1 VRVTGLIAM
10 RLLMHERGRNVL
22 TMGGI
27 FISILMIFLQLG
39 FFSSVP
45 KAGMLVYDRLRFD
58 IILTSSSY
66 VFQEQAYEFPRER
79 LYQALALPEI
89 QSAAPIYQGEASW
102 LNSAEGLR
110 RDLFVMGFRLA
121 DMSFNVD
128 DIERQ
133 LMLLQRPDT
142 VLVDNATLTMFG
154 PQTPG
159 HRTEINRRDVEIAGS
174 YRLGTGFT
182 GLGAVVTSDLNF
194 ARIFP
199 ERSLGK
205 VNLGLLTLSPG
216 GNPAE
221 IAERLRRL
229 MPPDI
234 RVFTRGELALYEE
247 NFWRTRTSTG
257 LIFGFGVVVS
267 VIVGAVILYQA
278 LTTQVVR
285 QLPQFA
291 TLRAIGYTDRQI
303 RRIVLNVALL
313 TAGIAFF
320 PSWMAALATYAKV
333 RDLARLPIEMTAA
346 RVIIVFVVVIM
357 TSAATALVAVRKI
370 HNVDPADLF

>member
-1 VRVTGLIAM
+1 
-10 RLLMHERGRNVL
+10 
-22 TMGGI
+22 
-27 FISILMIFLQLG
+27 
-39 FFSSVP
+39 
-45 KAGMLVYDRLRFD
+45 
-58 IILTSSSY
+58 
-66 VFQEQAYEFPRER
+66 
-79 LYQALALPEI
+79 
-89 QSAAPIYQGEASW
+89 
-102 LNSAEGLR
+102 
-110 RDLFVMGFRLA
+110 MGFRLA